1 MPKMKTHSG
10 TKKRVRVTGT
20 GRLMH
25 KAAGRSAKMEKKS
38 SRVTRRLAPRREVS
52 RADAKTIRKLLAI

>member
-25 KAAGRSAKMEKKS
+25 KCAGRSAKMVKKS
-38 SRVTRRLAPRREVS
+38 SRVTRRLAQRREVS
-52 RADAKTIRKLLAI
+52 RADAKLIRRLLAI